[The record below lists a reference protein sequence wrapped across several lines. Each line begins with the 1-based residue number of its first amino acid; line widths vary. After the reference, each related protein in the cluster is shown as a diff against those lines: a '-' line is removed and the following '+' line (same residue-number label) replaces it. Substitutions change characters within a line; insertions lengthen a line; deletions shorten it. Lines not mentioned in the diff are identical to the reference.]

1 MIYLDNAATS
11 PVDEEVLDSM
21 LPFLREEYGNP
32 SSKYYCKADNAK
44 QAVEDARAKVAAL
57 FGARSEEIIFTAGST
72 ESTNLI
78 IKGVLDYS
86 KYYCEGKNHVI
97 TSNAEHKATLNVCK
111 YLNGE
116 IYSNNDA
123 TVSLF
128 FPSNKVDRGY
138 RTTFIEVDKFGLVLP
153 EKLEEAITD
162 KTALASFVYVNNET
176 GTINDIPALSTAA
189 HSHGVLLHAD
199 VTQAAGK
206 MSVNVHDLDVDFL
219 SASAHKFYG
228 PKGIGCA
235 YIKGDKYG
243 LPPITSLIHGGEQE
257 SGIRAGT
264 LAVHNIVGF
273 GKAAEIALRDMEKNY
288 KLISELDDYLI
299 RKFNNC
305 DSIKIFIPEQFRAK
319 GIISILVDRSN
330 FNNERL
336 IKRIS
341 DEIAIS
347 TGSACSLG
355 EPSHVIKAIGLEDK
369 TNKVLRISFNKYT
382 NKEEIDKYISIMMKY
397 IKEDSL

>member
-11 PVDEEVLDSM
+11 PIDEEVLDAM
-21 LPFLREEYGNP
+21 LPYLREEYGNP

-57 FGARSEEIIFTAGST
+57 FGAASEEIIFTSGST

-86 KYYCEGKNHVI
+86 KYYCGGKNHVI
-97 TSNAEHKATLNVCK
+97 TSNAEHKATINVCK
-111 YLNGE
+111 YLNGD
-116 IYSNNDA
+116 IYSNDDA
-123 TVSLF
+123 TMSLF
-128 FPSNKVDRGY
+128 SANNRVDRGY
-138 RTTFIEVDKFGLVLP
+138 QASFIGVNEYGIVSA
-153 EKLEEAITD
+153 EKLEEAITY
-162 KTALASFVYVNNET
+162 KTALASFIYVNNET
-176 GTINDIPALSTAA
+176 GSVNDIATLAKTA
-189 HSHGVLLHAD
+189 HRHKVLFHAD

-206 MSVNVHDLDVDFL
+206 IPVNVNELDIDYL

-235 YIKGDKYG
+235 YIRADKYG
-243 LPPITSLIHGGEQE
+243 IPPITALLHGGEQE

-273 GKAAEIALRDMEKNY
+273 GKAAEIAMRDQESNH
-288 KLISELDDYLI
+288 KLISEIDEYLVEKL
-299 RKFNNC
+299 RGFEE
-305 DSIKIFIPEQFRAK
+305 IKILIPEYIRAK
-319 GIISILVDRSN
+319 GIISILVDKTD
-330 FNNERL
+330 FNNERF

-341 DEIAIS
+341 NEIAIS

-355 EPSHVIKAIGLEDK
+355 EPSHVIKALGCKDQTSKI
-369 TNKVLRISFNKYT
+369 LRVSLNKYT
-382 NKEEIDKYISIMMKY
+382 TKEDIDLFISILLKN
-397 IKEDSL
+397 I

>member
-11 PVDEEVLDSM
+11 PVDKEVLDAM
-21 LPFLREEYGNP
+21 LPYLREEYGNP

-57 FGARSEEIIFTAGST
+57 FGATSEEIIFTAGST
-72 ESTNLI
+72 ESTNMI

-86 KYYCEGKNHVI
+86 KFYCGGKNHVI

-116 IYSNNDA
+116 IYSNDDA
-123 TVSLF
+123 TMSLF
-128 FPSNKVDRGY
+128 SANNRVDRGY
-138 RTTFIEVDKFGLVLP
+138 QATFIEVDKFGIVSA
-153 EKLEEAITD
+153 EKLEDAITGE
-162 KTALASFVYVNNET
+162 TALASFIYVNNET
-176 GTINDIPALSTAA
+176 GSINDITALAKVA
-189 HSHGVLLHAD
+189 HSHKVLLHAD

-206 MSVNVHDLDVDFL
+206 IPINVHDLDIDFM

-228 PKGIGCA
+228 PKGIGCT
-235 YIKGDKYG
+235 YIRADKYG
-243 LPPITSLIHGGEQE
+243 LPPITALLHGGEQE
-257 SGIRAGT
+257 NGIRAGT

-273 GKAAEIALRDMEKNY
+273 GKAAEIAMRDMEKNHS
-288 KLISELDDYLI
+288 LISKLDDYLI
-299 RKFNNC
+299 TKLSSCGNIR
-305 DSIKIFIPEQFRAK
+305 IFIPDEFRAK
-319 GIISILVDRSN
+319 GIISILVDRTE
-330 FNNERL
+330 FNNERF

-355 EPSHVIKAIGLEDK
+355 EPSHVIKALGLK
-369 TNKVLRISFNKYT
+369 NQTSKILRISLNKYT
-382 NKEEIDKYISIMMKY
+382 T
-397 IKEDSL
+397 KEDIDLFISVLLKNI

>member
-11 PVDEEVLDSM
+11 PVDEEVLDAM
-21 LPFLREEYGNP
+21 LPYLKEEYGNP

-57 FGARSEEIIFTAGST
+57 FGAASEEIIFTAGST
-72 ESTNLI
+72 ESTNMI

-86 KYYCEGKNHVI
+86 RYYCGGKNHVI
-97 TSNAEHKATLNVCK
+97 TSNAEHKATLNVCR

-123 TVSLF
+123 TMSLF
-128 FPSNKVDRGY
+128 SANNRVDRGY
-138 RTTFIEVDKFGLVLP
+138 QATFIEVDENGIVSSAN
-153 EKLEEAITD
+153 LEEAITD
-162 KTALASFVYVNNET
+162 KTALASFIYVNNEI
-176 GTINDIPALSTAA
+176 GSVNDIAALAKTAHA
-189 HSHGVLLHAD
+189 NKVLIHAD

-206 MSVNVHDLDVDFL
+206 IPINVKELDVDFL

-235 YIKGDKYG
+235 YIKADKYG
-243 LPPITSLIHGGEQE
+243 LPPITALLHGGEQE
-257 SGIRAGT
+257 GGIRAGT

-273 GKAAEIALRDMEKNY
+273 GKAAEIAIRDMYNNH
-288 KLISELDDYLI
+288 KLICELDDYLI
-299 RKFNNC
+299 TKLKSC
-305 DSIKIFIPEQFRAK
+305 DNTKVLISDEFRVK
-319 GIISILVDRSN
+319 GIISILVDKTD
-330 FNNERL
+330 FNNERF

-341 DEIAIS
+341 DEVAIS

-355 EPSHVIKAIGLEDK
+355 EPSHVIKAIGLK
-369 TNKVLRISFNKYT
+369 AHTSKILRVSLNKYT
-382 NKEEIDKYISIMMKY
+382 SKDDIDVFISFLKPNKQ
-397 IKEDSL
+397 

>member
-11 PVDEEVLDSM
+11 PVDKEVLEAM
-21 LPFLREEYGNP
+21 LPYLREEYGNP
-32 SSKYYCKADNAK
+32 SGKYYCKAENAK

-57 FGARSEEIIFTAGST
+57 FGATREEIIFTAGST
-72 ESTNLI
+72 ESTNMI

-86 KYYCEGKNHVI
+86 RYYCGGKNHVI

-123 TVSLF
+123 TMSLF
-128 FPSNKVDRGY
+128 SANNKVDRGY
-138 RTTFIEVDKFGLVLP
+138 QTTFIEVDEYGIVSA
-153 EKLEEAITD
+153 EKLEKAITD
-162 KTALASFVYVNNET
+162 KTALASFIYVNNET
-176 GTINDIPALSTAA
+176 GSINDIASLAKTA
-189 HSHGVLLHAD
+189 HSHKVPLHAD

-206 MSVNVHDLDVDFL
+206 IPVNVKKIDVDFL

-228 PKGIGCA
+228 PKGVGCA
-235 YIKGDKYG
+235 YIKADKYG
-243 LPPITSLIHGGEQE
+243 LPPITALLHGGEQE

-273 GKAAEIALRDMEKNY
+273 GKAAEIAMRDMENNHD
-288 KLISELDDYLI
+288 LICELDEYLI
-299 RKFNNC
+299 TKLKNC
-305 DSIKIFIPEQFRAK
+305 DNIRIFIPDKFRTK
-319 GIISILVDRSN
+319 GIISILIDKTD
-330 FNNERL
+330 FNNERF

-341 DEIAIS
+341 NEIAIS

-355 EPSHVIKAIGLEDK
+355 EPSHVIKALGLKDK
-369 TNKVLRISFNKYT
+369 TSKILRISLNKYT
-382 NKEEIDKYISIMMKY
+382 TKDDIDLFISVLSKNI
-397 IKEDSL
+397 

>member
-11 PVDEEVLDSM
+11 PVDEEVLDAM
-21 LPFLREEYGNP
+21 LPYLREEYGNP

-44 QAVEDARAKVAAL
+44 KAVEDARAKVAAL
-57 FGARSEEIIFTAGST
+57 FGAASEEIIFTAGST
-72 ESTNLI
+72 ESTNMI
-78 IKGVLDYS
+78 IKGLLDYS
-86 KYYCEGKNHVI
+86 KYYCGGKNHII

-123 TVSLF
+123 TMSLF
-128 FPSNKVDRGY
+128 SANSRVDRGY
-138 RTTFIEVDKFGLVLP
+138 QATFIEVDEHGIVSP
-153 EKLEEAITD
+153 DILEQAITD
-162 KTALASFVYVNNET
+162 KTALASFIYVNNEI
-176 GTINDIPALSTAA
+176 GSINDITALANTT
-189 HSHGVLLHAD
+189 HSHKVLFHAD

-206 MSVNVHDLDVDFL
+206 LPINVTELGVDFL

-235 YIKGDKYG
+235 YIKADKYG
-243 LPPITSLIHGGEQE
+243 LPPITALLHGGEQE

-273 GKAAEIALRDMEKNY
+273 GKAAEIAMRDMAKNH
-288 KLISELDDYLI
+288 KLICELDDYLI
-299 RKFNNC
+299 TKLKSC
-305 DSIKIFIPEQFRAK
+305 DSIRVFIPDEFRAK
-319 GIISILVDRSN
+319 GIISILVDRTD
-330 FNNERL
+330 FNNERF

-341 DEIAIS
+341 DEVAIS

-355 EPSHVIKAIGLEDK
+355 EPSHVIKALGLKDQTSK
-369 TNKVLRISFNKYT
+369 IIRISLNKFT
-382 NKEEIDKYISIMMKY
+382 T
-397 IKEDSL
+397 KEDIDLFISVLSHNI

>member
-11 PVDEEVLDSM
+11 PVDEEVLDAM
-21 LPFLREEYGNP
+21 LPYLREEYGNP

-57 FGARSEEIIFTAGST
+57 FGATSEEIIFTAGST
-72 ESTNLI
+72 ESTNMI

-86 KYYCEGKNHVI
+86 RFYCGGKNHVI

-123 TVSLF
+123 TMSLF
-128 FPSNKVDRGY
+128 TANSRVDRGY
-138 RTTFIEVDKFGLVLP
+138 QATFIEVDEHGIVSS

-162 KTALASFVYVNNET
+162 KTALASFIYVNNET
-176 GTINDIPALSTAA
+176 GSINDIAALAKTA
-189 HSHGVLLHAD
+189 HSHNVLIHAA

-206 MSVNVHDLDVDFL
+206 RPVNVHELDVDFL

-235 YIKGDKYG
+235 FIKADKYG
-243 LPPITSLIHGGEQE
+243 LPPITALLHGGEQE
-257 SGIRAGT
+257 GGIRAGT

-273 GKAAEIALRDMEKNY
+273 GKAAEIAMRDMDKNHE
-288 KLISELDDYLI
+288 LICELDDYLI
-299 RKFNNC
+299 TMLEKC
-305 DSIKIFIPEQFRAK
+305 DNIRVFIPDEFRAK
-319 GIISILVDRSN
+319 GIISILVDKTD
-330 FNNERL
+330 FNNERF

-341 DEIAIS
+341 SEIAIS

-355 EPSHVIKAIGLEDK
+355 EPSHVISALGMSAYVNKIIRVSLNKHTTKADID
-369 TNKVLRISFNKYT
+369 VLISLLK
-382 NKEEIDKYISIMMKY
+382 K
-397 IKEDSL
+397 

>member
-11 PVDEEVLDSM
+11 PVDEEVLDAM
-21 LPFLREEYGNP
+21 LPYLREEYGNP

-57 FGARSEEIIFTAGST
+57 FGAASEEIIFTAGST
-72 ESTNLI
+72 ESTNMI
-78 IKGVLDYS
+78 VKGVLDYS
-86 KYYCEGKNHVI
+86 KYYCGGKNHII

-123 TVSLF
+123 TMSLL
-128 FPSNKVDRGY
+128 SANSRVDRGY
-138 RTTFIEVDKFGLVLP
+138 KATFIEVDEHGIISFDQ
-153 EKLEEAITD
+153 LEQAITD
-162 KTALASFVYVNNET
+162 KTALASFIYVNNEI
-176 GTINDIPALSTAA
+176 GSINNITALAKVA
-189 HSHGVLLHAD
+189 HSHNVLIHAD

-206 MSVNVHDLDVDFL
+206 IPLNVIELGVDFL

-235 YIKGDKYG
+235 YIKADKYG
-243 LPPITSLIHGGEQE
+243 LPPITALLHGGEQE

-273 GKAAEIALRDMEKNY
+273 GKAAEIAMRDMEKNH
-288 KLISELDDYLI
+288 KLICELDDYLI
-299 RKFNNC
+299 TKLKSC
-305 DSIKIFIPEQFRAK
+305 DSIRVFIPDEFRAK
-319 GIISILVDRSN
+319 GIISILVDRTD
-330 FNNERL
+330 FNNERF

-341 DEIAIS
+341 DEVAIS

-355 EPSHVIKAIGLEDK
+355 EPSHVIKALGLKDQTSK
-369 TNKVLRISFNKYT
+369 IIRISLNKFT
-382 NKEEIDKYISIMMKY
+382 T
-397 IKEDSL
+397 KEDIDLFISVLSHNI

>member
-11 PVDEEVLDSM
+11 PVDEEVLDAM
-21 LPFLREEYGNP
+21 LPYLREEYGNP

-57 FGARSEEIIFTAGST
+57 FGAASEEIIFTAGST
-72 ESTNLI
+72 ESTNMI
-78 IKGVLDYS
+78 VKGVLDYS
-86 KYYCEGKNHVI
+86 KYYCGGKNHII

-123 TVSLF
+123 TMSLF
-128 FPSNKVDRGY
+128 SANSRVDRGY
-138 RTTFIEVDKFGLVLP
+138 KATFIEVDEHGIISFDQ
-153 EKLEEAITD
+153 LEQAITD
-162 KTALASFVYVNNET
+162 KTALASFIYVNNEI
-176 GTINDIPALSTAA
+176 GSINNITALAKVA
-189 HSHGVLLHAD
+189 HSHNVLIHAD

-206 MSVNVHDLDVDFL
+206 IPLNVIELGVDFL

-235 YIKGDKYG
+235 YIKADKYG
-243 LPPITSLIHGGEQE
+243 LPPITALLHGGEQE

-273 GKAAEIALRDMEKNY
+273 GKAAEIAMRDMEKNH
-288 KLISELDDYLI
+288 KLICELDDYLI
-299 RKFNNC
+299 TKLKSC
-305 DSIKIFIPEQFRAK
+305 DSIRVFIPDEFRAK
-319 GIISILVDRSN
+319 GIISILVDRTD
-330 FNNERL
+330 FNNERF

-341 DEIAIS
+341 DEVAIS

-355 EPSHVIKAIGLEDK
+355 EPSHVIKALGLKDQTSK
-369 TNKVLRISFNKYT
+369 IIRISLNKFT
-382 NKEEIDKYISIMMKY
+382 T
-397 IKEDSL
+397 KEDIDLFISVLSHNI

>member
-11 PVDEEVLDSM
+11 PIDEEVLEAM
-21 LPFLREEYGNP
+21 LPYLREEYGNP
-32 SSKYYCKADNAK
+32 SSKYYCKADNAR

-57 FGARSEEIIFTAGST
+57 FGATSEEIIFTAGAT
-72 ESTNLI
+72 ESTNMI

-86 KYYCEGKNHVI
+86 KYYCGGKNHVI

-123 TVSLF
+123 TMSLF
-128 FPSNKVDRGY
+128 SANNRVDRGY
-138 RTTFIEVDKFGLVLP
+138 QATFIGVDEYGIVSA

-162 KTALASFVYVNNET
+162 KTSLASFIYVNNET
-176 GTINDIPALSTAA
+176 GSINDITALSKVA
-189 HSHGVLLHAD
+189 HCHKVLFHAD

-206 MSVNVHDLDVDFL
+206 IPISVKNFGVEFL
-219 SASAHKFYG
+219 SASAHKLHG

-235 YIKGDKYG
+235 YIKSDKYG
-243 LPPITSLIHGGEQE
+243 LPPITALLHGGEQE

-273 GKAAEIALRDMEKNY
+273 GKAAEIAIRDMEKNQS
-288 KLISELDDYLI
+288 LINKLDDYLI
-299 RKFNNC
+299 TKLNAC
-305 DSIKIFIPEQFRAK
+305 DNIRIFIPNEFRAK
-319 GIISILVDRSN
+319 GIISILVDRSE
-330 FNNERL
+330 FNNERF

-341 DEIAIS
+341 DEIAVS

-355 EPSHVIKAIGLEDK
+355 EPSHVISALGMSADV
-369 TNKVLRISFNKYT
+369 NKIIRVSLNKYT
-382 NKEEIDKYISIMMKY
+382 TKADIDVLISLLNK
-397 IKEDSL
+397 

>member
-11 PVDEEVLDSM
+11 PVDEEVLDAM
-21 LPFLREEYGNP
+21 LPYLREEYGNP

-44 QAVEDARAKVAAL
+44 KAVEDARAKVAAL
-57 FGARSEEIIFTAGST
+57 FGAASEEIIFTAGST
-72 ESTNLI
+72 ESTNMI
-78 IKGVLDYS
+78 IKGLLDYS
-86 KYYCEGKNHVI
+86 KYYCGGKNHII

-123 TVSLF
+123 TMSLF
-128 FPSNKVDRGY
+128 SANSRVDRGY
-138 RTTFIEVDKFGLVLP
+138 QATFIEVDEHGIVSP
-153 EKLEEAITD
+153 DILEQAITD
-162 KTALASFVYVNNET
+162 KTALASFIYVNNEI
-176 GTINDIPALSTAA
+176 GSINDITALANTT
-189 HSHGVLLHAD
+189 HSHKVLFHAD

-206 MSVNVHDLDVDFL
+206 LPINVTELGVDFL

-235 YIKGDKYG
+235 YIKADKYG
-243 LPPITSLIHGGEQE
+243 LPPITALLHGGEQE

-273 GKAAEIALRDMEKNY
+273 GKAAEIAMRDMAKNH
-288 KLISELDDYLI
+288 KLICELDDYLI
-299 RKFNNC
+299 TKLKSC
-305 DSIKIFIPEQFRAK
+305 DSIRVFIPDEFRAK
-319 GIISILVDRSN
+319 GIISILVDRTD
-330 FNNERL
+330 FNNERF

-341 DEIAIS
+341 DEVAIS

-355 EPSHVIKAIGLEDK
+355 EPSHVIKALGLK
-369 TNKVLRISFNKYT
+369 YQTSKIIRISLNKFT
-382 NKEEIDKYISIMMKY
+382 T
-397 IKEDSL
+397 KEDIDLFISVLSHNI